1 MRWPVKVNSLNWKIQ
16 AMFQIYLK
24 KNETQKVCLE
34 QANVTLA
41 VCCFQFHTAA
51 EEVPVVSVQQDI
63 AALLVLGVE
72 EPDSFLVTELIRVC
86 G

>member
-1 MRWPVKVNSLNWKIQ
+1 MACESEQPKLENTSNVPDI
-16 AMFQIYLK
+16 LK

-51 EEVPVVSVQQDI
+51 EEVPVVSVQQGI